1 MKHALMVGINYFGQ
15 DGELRGCQEDVKNM
29 KEWLETLGYTDIVL
43 LQDNRMDK
51 KHTNQLA
58 PTKDNILREL
68 QAIVSRCKAGD
79 SLLVH
84 YSGHGS
90 QLKSTNPKNE
100 RDGKDETL
108 CPVDYSYAKLDNG
121 FIRDNQLQDILVKG
135 LPDGVKLRMVCDSC
149 HSGSILDLPEMFYE
163 YTCINETSNKSE
175 KDVICISGCRDSQ
188 TSADATIGGSAQGA
202 MTWSLLKALSEAKE
216 KGEKPTWKDLIKQMR
231 KDLKASRYSQVP
243 QLSCNKE
250 SHLDSLVDLL

>member
-1 MKHALMVGINYFGQ
+1 MKRALLIGINYFGQ
-15 DGELRGCQEDVKNM
+15 DGELRGCQEDVTHM
-29 KEWLETLGYTDIVL
+29 DEWLETLGYTDIVVMK
-43 LQDNRMDK
+43 DGKFDK
-51 KHTNQLA
+51 THSRPLA

-68 QAIVSRCKAGD
+68 YSIVSRCKAGD

-90 QLKSTNPKNE
+90 QLKTTEPKNE

-108 CPVDYSYAKLDNG
+108 CPVDYNYAKIDNG
-121 FIRDNQLQDILVKG
+121 FIHDNQLHDILVKS
-135 LPDGVKLRMVCDSC
+135 LPEGVKLRMVCDSC
-149 HSGSILDLPEMFYE
+149 HSGSILDLPQLFYE
-163 YTCINETSNKSE
+163 YTCIKETFNESG

-202 MTWSLLKALSEAKE
+202 MTWSLLKALTESKE

-231 KDLKASRYSQVP
+231 KDLKTARYSQVP

-250 SHLDSLVDLL
+250 EHLDLVVDLL